1 MSTNVTPNG
10 GGNNGN
16 GKLLWWLIGGILTPL
31 IITAF
36 NTITG
41 DSKRV
46 TALEAVFQEVD
57 RRLERLEN
65 KIEKL
70 LDRRP

>member
-1 MSTNVTPNG
+1 MSTNGPTNG
-10 GGNNGN
+10 APSNRV
-16 GKLLWWLIGGILTPL
+16 LWWLIGGILTPL

-46 TALEAVFQEVD
+46 AALETVFQEMS
-57 RRLERLEN
+57 RRLERMEG
-65 KIEKL
+65 KIERL
-70 LDRRP
+70 LERKQ

>member
-1 MSTNVTPNG
+1 MSTNITPN

-46 TALEAVFQEVD
+46 TALETVFQEVD

-70 LDRRP
+70 LERRP